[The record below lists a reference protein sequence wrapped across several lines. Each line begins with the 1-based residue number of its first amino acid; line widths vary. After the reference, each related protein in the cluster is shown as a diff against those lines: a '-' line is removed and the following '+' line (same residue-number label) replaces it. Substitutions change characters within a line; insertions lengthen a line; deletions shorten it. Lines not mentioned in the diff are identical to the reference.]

1 METRPEDARETAGR
15 RVNGANLRRGADS
28 CAANPAERGGRI
40 SADADAG
47 VPNPLAET
55 EFRTR
60 AIPSRAARTGR
71 SAEDAGTPKAPRA
84 DLAYGAAFL
93 RETKREAETAA

>member
-1 METRPEDARETAGR
+1 MKTRSEDARETAGR

-28 CAANPAERGGRI
+28 GAANLAGRGAPEPPDAG
-40 SADADAG
+40 ADAF
-47 VPNPLAET
+47 NPRAEA

-60 AIPSRAARTGR
+60 AILSRAARGSR

-84 DLAYGAAFL
+84 DLAYGAAS
-93 RETKREAETAA
+93 ETKREAGTAA

>member
-28 CAANPAERGGRI
+28 GAANPAGRGAPEPPDAG
-40 SADADAG
+40 ADAF
-47 VPNPLAET
+47 NPRAEA
-55 EFRTR
+55 EFRTV

-84 DLAYGAAFL
+84 DLAYGAASL
-93 RETKREAETAA
+93 RETKREAGTAA